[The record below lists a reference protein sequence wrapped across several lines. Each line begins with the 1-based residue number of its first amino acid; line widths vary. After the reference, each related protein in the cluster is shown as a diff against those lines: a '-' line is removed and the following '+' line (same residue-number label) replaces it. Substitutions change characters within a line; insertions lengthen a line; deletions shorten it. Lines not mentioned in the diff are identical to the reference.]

1 MFFSSAAL
9 GAASRMSWR
18 RLLLVLLTLSLAAP
32 LPAVAQSTMP
42 RTIAQSAK
50 PKPKPKPKI
59 SPELE
64 QQILEVIRQNP
75 EVVYEVLKK
84 YAVEQQALQEK
95 REQAAQSNAV
105 KKLLQDTKTVIG
117 DSPTT
122 GSTMRKILLVE
133 FSDFQCPYCATA
145 TVNVRKFMAK
155 HKDKV
160 TLVYKHF
167 PLTQAHPQALPA
179 AKAAWAAH
187 KQGKFWE
194 YHDGLFANQS
204 KLGEEFYLRLAQQLK
219 LDIKRFKADYAA
231 ADNSIVADYSLG
243 RKLGVNGTPS
253 FVLNGEFFTGIAT
266 VEDMEK
272 ILARVPKK

>member
-9 GAASRMSWR
+9 GAASRTSWR
-18 RLLLVLLTLSLAAP
+18 RLLLVLLTFSLAAP
-32 LPAVAQSTMP
+32 LPAVAQTITP
-42 RTIAQSAK
+42 RAIAQSAK

-64 QQILEVIRQNP
+64 QQILEVIRQHP

-95 REQAAQSNAV
+95 REQAAQANTI

-122 GSTMRKILLVE
+122 GAASRKILLVE

-145 TVNVRKFMAK
+145 TANVRKFMAK

-204 KLGEEFYLRLAQQLK
+204 KLGEEFYLQLAQQLK
-219 LDIKRFKADYAA
+219 LDLKRFKADYAA
-231 ADNSIVADYSLG
+231 ADNSIVTDYSLG
-243 RKLGVNGTPS
+243 RKLSVNGTPS
-253 FVLNGEFFTGIAT
+253 FVMNGEFFTGITT

-272 ILARVPKK
+272 ILARVQRK

>member
-9 GAASRMSWR
+9 GAASRLSWR
-18 RLLLVLLTLSLAAP
+18 RLLLVLLTFSLAAP
-32 LPAVAQSTMP
+32 LPAVAQSTIAI
-42 RTIAQSAK
+42 TIAQSS
-50 PKPKPKPKI
+50 KPKPKI

-64 QQILEVIRQNP
+64 QQILEVIRQHP

-95 REQAAQSNAV
+95 REQAAQSSAV

-122 GSTMRKILLVE
+122 GATMRKILLVE

-194 YHDGLFANQS
+194 YHDRLFANQS
-204 KLGEEFYLRLAQQLK
+204 KLGEEFYLQLAQQLK

>member
-42 RTIAQSAK
+42 RTTAQSAK
-50 PKPKPKPKI
+50 PKPKAKPKI

-64 QQILEVIRQNP
+64 QQILEVIRRNP

-122 GSTMRKILLVE
+122 GAPMRKILLVE

-167 PLTQAHPQALPA
+167 PLTQSHPQALPA

-204 KLGEEFYLRLAQQLK
+204 KLGEEFYLQLAQQLK

-231 ADNSIVADYSLG
+231 ADNSILADYSLG

-272 ILARVPKK
+272 ILARVPKR

>member
-1 MFFSSAAL
+1 MFFLSAAL
-9 GAASRMSWR
+9 GAASRLSWR
-18 RLLLVLLTLSLAAP
+18 RLFLVLLTFSLAAP

-50 PKPKPKPKI
+50 PKPKPKI

-64 QQILEVIRQNP
+64 QQILEVIRRNP

-95 REQAAQSNAV
+95 REQTAQSTAV
-105 KKLLQDTKTVIG
+105 KKLLQDTKKVIG

-122 GSTMRKILLVE
+122 GATMRKILLVE

-145 TVNVRKFMAK
+145 AVNVRKFMAK

-204 KLGEEFYLRLAQQLK
+204 KLGEEFYLQLAQQLK

-243 RKLGVNGTPS
+243 RKLGVSGTPS

>member
-64 QQILEVIRQNP
+64 QQILEVIRQHP

-122 GSTMRKILLVE
+122 GAPMRKILLVE

-145 TVNVRKFMAK
+145 TANVRKFMAK

-204 KLGEEFYLRLAQQLK
+204 KLGEEFYLQLAQQLK

>member
-1 MFFSSAAL
+1 MFFLSAAL
-9 GAASRMSWR
+9 GAASRMSWQ
-18 RLLLVLLTLSLAAP
+18 RLLLVLLTFSLAAP

-42 RTIAQSAK
+42 ITIAQSAK

-64 QQILEVIRQNP
+64 QQILEVIRQHP

-95 REQAAQSNAV
+95 REQAAQSNAA

-122 GSTMRKILLVE
+122 GATMRKILLVE

-194 YHDGLFANQS
+194 YHDALFANQS
-204 KLGEEFYLRLAQQLK
+204 KLGEEFYLQLAQQLK

>member
-1 MFFSSAAL
+1 MSFSPAAP
-9 GAASRMSWR
+9 GAAARISLR
-18 RLLLVLLTLSLAAP
+18 RLLLVLLTFSLAAP
-32 LPAVAQSTMP
+32 LPAVAQST
-42 RTIAQSAK
+42 TK
-50 PKPKPKPKI
+50 PKPTV

-64 QQILEVIRQNP
+64 QQILEVIRKHP
-75 EVVYEVLKK
+75 EVVYDVLKK
-84 YAVEQQALQEK
+84 YAEEQQALQEK
-95 REQAAQSNAV
+95 REQEIQANAL
-105 KKLLQDTKTVIG
+105 KKILQDTKALVG
-117 DSPTT
+117 DSPTM
-122 GSTMRKILLVE
+122 GAANQKILLVE

-204 KLGEEFYLRLAQQLK
+204 KLGEEFYLQLAQQLK
-219 LDIKRFKADYAA
+219 LDMKRFKTDYAA

-243 RKLGVNGTPS
+243 RKLSVNGTPS
-253 FVLNGEFFTGIAT
+253 FVMNGEFFTGIAS

-272 ILARVPKK
+272 ILARVQKK

>member
-1 MFFSSAAL
+1 MFFLSAAL
-9 GAASRMSWR
+9 GAASRMPWR
-18 RLLLVLLTLSLAAP
+18 RLFLVLLTLSLAAP
-32 LPAVAQSTMP
+32 LPAVAQSTTP
-42 RTIAQSAK
+42 RTIAQSA
-50 PKPKPKPKI
+50 KPKPKPKI

-64 QQILEVIRQNP
+64 QQILEVIRRNP

-95 REQAAQSNAV
+95 REQTAQSTAV
-105 KKLLQDTKTVIG
+105 KKLLQDTKKVIG

-122 GSTMRKILLVE
+122 GATMRKILLVE

-204 KLGEEFYLRLAQQLK
+204 KLGEEFYLQLAQQLK

-243 RKLGVNGTPS
+243 RKLGVSGTPS